1 MEDISMTALSDRQ
14 HNSFSYVTEYEE
26 KPLCQQSDR
35 YGACLKLIGTCLD
48 GLKSQ
53 GQLAAA
59 SRCESETAIDEC
71 IMALED
77 AHSHIYD
84 IKSIADDFL
93 NEIWSIEERQAQDDE
108 RRAYLGNQL

>member
-1 MEDISMTALSDRQ
+1 MENIMNALADRQ

-26 KPLCQQSDR
+26 KHLCQQSDR
-35 YGACLKLIGTCLD
+35 YGACLKLLGTCLD
-48 GLKSQ
+48 GVKAQ
-53 GQLAAA
+53 RQLA
-59 SRCESETAIDEC
+59 STLECESETAIDEC

-84 IKSIADDFL
+84 IKSIADDHL

>member
-1 MEDISMTALSDRQ
+1 MTALSDRQ
-14 HNSFSYVTEYEE
+14 HNSFSYITERDE

-35 YGACLKLIGTCLD
+35 YSACLKLLGTCLD
-48 GLKSQ
+48 GLKAQ

-59 SRCESETAIDEC
+59 LRCESETAIDDA
-71 IMALED
+71 IAAIED

-84 IKSIADDFL
+84 IKSIADDYL

-108 RRAYLGNQL
+108 RQAYFGNQL

>member
-1 MEDISMTALSDRQ
+1 MDVQADRQ
-14 HNSFSYVTEYEE
+14 SNSFSYVTEYGE

-35 YGACLKLIGTCLD
+35 YAACLKLIGTCID
-48 GLKSQ
+48 GLKAQ

-59 SRCESETAIDEC
+59 LNCESETGIDEC
-71 IMALED
+71 ITSLED

-93 NEIWSIEERQAQDDE
+93 NEIWSIEERQAVEDE
-108 RRAYLGNQL
+108 RHAYLGNQL

>member
-1 MEDISMTALSDRQ
+1 MESIMNALADRQ
-14 HNSFSYVTEYEE
+14 SNSFSYVTEYEE

-35 YGACLKLIGTCLD
+35 YGACLKLLGTCLD
-48 GLKSQ
+48 GLKAQ

-59 SRCESETAIDEC
+59 LNCESETGIDEC
-71 IMALED
+71 ITALED

-84 IKSIADDFL
+84 IKSIADDHL

-108 RRAYLGNQL
+108 RQAYFGNQL